1 MLLTPTPD
9 EPITHWLLRGLYVK
23 ILGELS
29 NQQSYYSRDI
39 AEYLGIPQAV
49 LKPIMREL
57 RLYGLVQ
64 YNHGG
69 INDDCLMYGS
79 GHFVTAIGREYYQ
92 KMRVEYDHINT
103 RPTES

>member
-9 EPITHWLLRGLYVK
+9 DNHAQWLLRGLYVK
-23 ILGELS
+23 ILGELL
-29 NQQSYYSRDI
+29 NQTYYSRDM
-39 AEYLGIPQAV
+39 AEYLGIPQTV
-49 LKPIMREL
+49 IKPIMREL

-64 YNHGG
+64 YQSGG
-69 INDDCLMYGS
+69 INDDMETYGS
-79 GHFVTAIGREYYQ
+79 GHFATEIGREYYQ

>member
-9 EPITHWLLRGLYVK
+9 DNHAQWLLRGLYVK

-39 AEYLGIPQAV
+39 AEYLGIPQTV
-49 LKPIMREL
+49 IKPIMREM

-64 YNHGG
+64 YQTGG
-69 INDDCLMYGS
+69 LNEDLKTYGS
-79 GHFVTAIGREYYQ
+79 GHFATETGRDYYH
-92 KMRVEYDHINT
+92 KMRYLYVNINP
-103 RPTES
+103 RPTEP

>member
-9 EPITHWLLRGLYVK
+9 DNHVHWLLRGLYVK
-23 ILGELS
+23 ILGELL
-29 NQQSYYSRDI
+29 NQTYYSRDI

-49 LKPIMREL
+49 IKPIMREL

-64 YNHGG
+64 YQSGG
-69 INDDCLMYGS
+69 FNDEGEMYGS
-79 GHFVTAIGREYYQ
+79 GHFATPTGRDYYQ
-92 KMRVEYDHINT
+92 KMKAEYDRINT

>member
-9 EPITHWLLRGLYVK
+9 DNHSQWLLRGLYVK
-23 ILGELS
+23 ILEELL
-29 NQQSYYSRDI
+29 NQTYYSRDI

-49 LKPIMREL
+49 IKPIMREL

-64 YNHGG
+64 YQSGG
-69 INDDCLMYGS
+69 LDDGGEMYGS
-79 GHFVTAIGREYYQ
+79 GHHATPIGRDYYQ
-92 KMRVEYDHINT
+92 KMKVEYDRINT

>member
-9 EPITHWLLRGLYVK
+9 DNHAQWLLRGLYVK
-23 ILGELS
+23 ILGELL
-29 NQQSYYSRDI
+29 NQTYYSRDM

-49 LKPIMREL
+49 IKPIMREL

-64 YNHGG
+64 YQNGG
-69 INDDCLMYGS
+69 INDEGETYGS
-79 GHFVTAIGREYYQ
+79 GHFATPTGRDYYQ
-92 KMRVEYDHINT
+92 KMKAEYDRINT